1 MKIVSIPPGDLGLC
15 GFSFVH
21 YLKKCFTQIY
31 RALYGDAILVL
42 MQMGGHQH
50 GDPGADLGGG
60 CRGCAPLPEIT
71 HSFLIQLVFFK
82 INVVYWC

>member
-21 YLKKCFTQIY
+21 YSKKCFTQIY

-50 GDPGADLGGG
+50 GWAHTSWGRLQRVRTP
-60 CRGCAPLPEIT
+60 P
-71 HSFLIQLVFFK
+71 
-82 INVVYWC
+82 